1 MNQGKYVFAQI
12 MEHLSRN
19 DFDSC
24 VAKYNGEKYVKNF
37 SSHDQFLCMIFGQL
51 SYRESLRDVVL
62 CLSSHKKK
70 LYHLGF
76 RSEIFLPT
84 LAHANEKRD
93 WRAYRNLAEILIEK
107 TRKLYV
113 DEPDISSDIN
123 SACYAIDSSS
133 IELCLNLFRWAP
145 YVAIKGAVKLH
156 LVMDLKGSIPS
167 FFDMTSGKV
176 NDVNFLDKIIFE
188 PGSFYVM
195 DRGYIDF
202 ERLYEIHR
210 TGAFFVIRARDNILM
225 KRRYSNP
232 VDKTTGVLSDQIVF
246 LTGTKTSKKYPT
258 TLRRV
263 KYRDEETNQMYVYL
277 TNNLKVSSVSIA
289 FLYKNRWKIELF
301 FKWIKQHLKIKV
313 FWGHSENSVKTQ
325 ICIALCAYLLVA
337 LIKKRLGLKR
347 NLYEI
352 LQILSVSLFDKT
364 PLLELFSDEKL
375 QNFVKSDENMASL
388 FEF

>member
-12 MEHLSRN
+12 MEHLSRT
-19 DFDSC
+19 DFESC
-24 VAKYNGEKYVKNF
+24 IKEFHGEKYVKSF
-37 SSHDQFLCMIFGQL
+37 SCHDQLLAMMFGQL
-51 SYRESLRDVVL
+51 SYRGSLRDVIA
-62 CLSSHKKK
+62 CLSAHKQK

-76 RSEIFLPT
+76 RSDVSLPT

-93 WRAYRNLAEILIEK
+93 WRIYQKLAEILMEK
-107 TRKLYV
+107 TKKLYF
-113 DEPDISSDIN
+113 DIPDITSDFKGV
-123 SACYAIDSSS
+123 CYAIDSTS

-145 YVAIKGAVKLH
+145 YIETKGAVKLH
-156 LVMDLKGSIPS
+156 LLMDLRGSIPA

-176 NDVNFLDKIIFE
+176 NDVKFLDKIVFE
-188 PGSFYVM
+188 SGAFYVM

-202 ERLYEIHR
+202 ERLYKIN
-210 TGAFFVIRARDNILM
+210 TVGAFFVIRLRNNIHV

-246 LTGTKTSKKYPT
+246 LNGLRTPKRYPEM
-258 TLRRV
+258 LRRV
-263 KYRDEETNQMYVYL
+263 KYRDEETGQVYVYL
-277 TNNLKVSSVSIA
+277 TNNFAVSSFSIA
-289 FLYKNRWKIELF
+289 LLYKNRWKIELF

-325 ICIALCAYLLVA
+325 ICIALCSYLIVA
-337 LIKKRLGLKR
+337 LIKKRLRLKR

-364 PLLELFSDEKL
+364 PLLELFSDDEL
-375 QNFVKSDENMASL
+375 QSFIQGDENTASL